1 VRHQRSTAFTRPSL
15 RDVRITPYWLDSA
28 QAPRPCEALT
38 QDTVTDLAVVG
49 GGYTGLWTALL
60 AKERDPQRDV
70 VLLESREVGWAASG
84 RNGGF
89 CSASLTHGLRN
100 GLERFAD
107 EMPVLERLGRE
118 NLDAIEKTVQGQQ
131 GHSIDCAWERT
142 GELTVATAQWQLDEL
157 AELPALA
164 ARFGGHLDLLD
175 REQVQARVHSP
186 TYLGGVLDADGV
198 AMVDPARLAW
208 GLRAACLRLGVR
220 IFEGT
225 SVHRLRRAST
235 NGVELQ
241 TTYGVVSA
249 QQVALGTGALSALLR
264 RIGSF
269 VAPVWDYAMVTEPL
283 SAEQL
288 ASIGWADRHGIGDAG
303 NMFHYYRRTD
313 DNRIL
318 WGGYDAVYRLGGSTD
333 ERHVRDA
340 DTFERLSD
348 HFFTT
353 FPQLEGLRFTHAWG
367 GVIDTCSRFCAF
379 WGQALGGRLA
389 YSAGYTGLGVGAS
402 RFGAQVMLDLLD
414 GQPTELTSL
423 QMVRSK
429 PIPFPPEP
437 VRWAGIELTRRAIA
451 RADANG
457 GRRGPWL
464 RTLDRLGLGFDS

>member
-1 VRHQRSTAFTRPSL
+1 VRQRKHPGSTRPSL
-15 RDVRITPYWLDSA
+15 RDVRFTPFWLDSPE
-28 QAPRPCEALT
+28 APGPGEPLS

-60 AKERDPQRDV
+60 AKERDPDRDV
-70 VLLESREVGWAASG
+70 VLLESRAVGWAASG

-100 GLERFAD
+100 GLDRFAD
-107 EMPVLERLGRE
+107 ELPVLEQLGRE
-118 NLDAIEKTVQGQQ
+118 NLDEIEKTVHGQG
-131 GHSIDCAWERT
+131 IDCGWERT
-142 GELTVATAQWQLDEL
+142 GELTVATAQWQLDDL
-157 AELPALA
+157 SELPEIT
-164 ARFGGHLDLLD
+164 ARYGGHVELLD
-175 REQVQARVHSP
+175 RDEVQARVHSP
-186 TYLGGVLDADGV
+186 TYLGGVFDADST

-220 IFEGT
+220 IHEGT
-225 SVHRLRRAST
+225 TVHRLRRSST
-235 NGVELQ
+235 NGVELH

-249 QQVALGTGALSALLR
+249 RHVALGTGALSPLLR
-264 RIGSF
+264 RIGNY

-283 SAEQL
+283 TDGQRT
-288 ASIGWADRHGIGDAG
+288 SIGWSDRHGIGDAS
-303 NMFHYYRRTD
+303 NLFHYYRLTD
-313 DNRIL
+313 DNRIV
-318 WGGYDAVYRLGGSTD
+318 WGGYDAVYRMGGSTH
-333 ERHVRDA
+333 ERHVREGE
-340 DTFERLSD
+340 TFDRLAD

-353 FPQLEGLRFTHAWG
+353 FPQLEGVRFTHAWG

-379 WGQALGGRLA
+379 WGQALDGRVA

-414 GQPTELTSL
+414 GRPTQLTSL
-423 QMVRSK
+423 QMVRRK
-429 PIPFPPEP
+429 PLPFPPEP

>member
-1 VRHQRSTAFTRPSL
+1 VRQQPQPASTRPSL
-15 RDVRITPYWLDSA
+15 RDARFTPYWLDSPL
-28 QAPRPCEALT
+28 APPPVDPLAH
-38 QDTVTDLAVVG
+38 DTVTDLAVVG

-60 AKERDPQRDV
+60 AKERDPSRDV
-70 VLLESREVGWAASG
+70 VLLESRQVGWAASG

-100 GLERFAD
+100 GLVRFAD
-107 EMPVLERLGRE
+107 ELPVLETLGRE
-118 NLDAIEKTVQGQQ
+118 NLDAIEKTIH
-131 GHSIDCAWERT
+131 GHGIDCAWERT

-157 AELPALA
+157 GELPALA
-164 ARFGGHLDLLD
+164 ARFGGHLELLD
-175 REQVQARVHSP
+175 RDQVQARVHSP
-186 TYLGGVLDADGV
+186 TYLGGVMDADGV

-220 IFEGT
+220 IYEGT
-225 SVHRLRRAST
+225 SVRRLRRASN
-235 NGVELQ
+235 NGVELH

-249 QQVALGTGALSALLR
+249 RQVALGTGALSPLLR
-264 RIGSF
+264 RIGSY

-283 SAEQL
+283 SAEQC

-318 WGGYDAVYRLGGSTD
+318 WGGYDAVYRLGGSTN

-340 DTFERLSD
+340 ETFDRLAD
-348 HFFTT
+348 HFFAT
-353 FPQLEGLRFTHAWG
+353 FPQLEGVRFTHAWG

-402 RFGAQVMLDLLD
+402 RFGAQVMLDLLA
-414 GQPTELTSL
+414 GEPTQLTAL
-423 QMVRSK
+423 EMVRSK
-429 PIPFPPEP
+429 PLPFPPEP
-437 VRWAGIELTRRAIA
+437 VRWAGIELTRRAVA
-451 RADANG
+451 RADANE